1 MRSVPQRLKNSDK
14 SDGKG
19 WLRQAQPQSRA
30 ATIDPD
36 RPRATCPYTTREST
50 DSGRRAPAAAPGGF
64 VAEARRALPGTQPS
78 APHGVRRGSSA
89 PHRHIMQRGRTAPA
103 ALPGARCEDM
113 AGAARHARNEHA
125 PTARAVGRQLPG
137 CLPRHHPSAVPPA
150 AAENGAADR
159 PFPARRRPE
168 PAGLPI
174 SSSRLPP
181 EARAKH
187 RVGASTLYARLP
199 SYLQRTA
206 EHRAFLAPR
215 RSSG

>member
-19 WLRQAQPQSRA
+19 WLRQAQPRSRA
-30 ATIDPD
+30 AAIDSD
-36 RPRATCPYTTREST
+36 CPRATCPYAARERT
-50 DSGRRAPAAAPGGF
+50 GSGRRAPAAAPGGF
-64 VAEARRALPGTQPS
+64 VADARRALPGTQPS
-78 APHGVRRGSSA
+78 APHGVRRGNSA

-113 AGAARHARNEHA
+113 PGAARHARKEHA
-125 PTARAVGRQLPG
+125 PTARAVGRHLPG
-137 CLPRHHPSAVPPA
+137 CLPRHHPSAEPPA
-150 AAENGAADR
+150 AAQNGAADG

-174 SSSRLPP
+174 SSSRPPP

-187 RVGASTLYARLP
+187 RAGTPTSYARLP

-206 EHRAFLAPR
+206 ERRAFLAPR